1 MDPVSVGE
9 KIAALRK
16 TCGMT
21 QVELAQKVCVTN
33 RAVSKWE
40 NGYNFPELALMAP
53 LAKAL
58 GVTVVELL
66 DLEDKSVG
74 EVFGAV
80 SDISEE
86 KQKRLQNR
94 IRTDLCAILIFSAIL
109 AVNLMICILGR
120 ISFSAAWMLYPIAVI
135 GFSIELL
142 VHLRRLHR
150 R

>member
-1 MDPVSVGE
+1 
-9 KIAALRK
+9 
-16 TCGMT
+16 MT

-40 NGYNFPELALMAP
+40 NGYNFPDLALMEP

-58 GVTVVELL
+58 GVTVGELL

>member
-1 MDPVSVGE
+1 MDPVSVGK

-40 NGYNFPELALMAP
+40 NGYNFPDLALMEP

-58 GVTVVELL
+58 GVTVGELL